1 MAVACAV
8 YISGCA
14 SMPDMADGGL
24 PLGKSGW
31 QMSGGLDFDKQCYFV
46 MFWKPWGANEKAL
59 GKALLP

>member
-1 MAVACAV
+1 
-8 YISGCA
+8 
-14 SMPDMADGGL
+14 MPDMADGGL